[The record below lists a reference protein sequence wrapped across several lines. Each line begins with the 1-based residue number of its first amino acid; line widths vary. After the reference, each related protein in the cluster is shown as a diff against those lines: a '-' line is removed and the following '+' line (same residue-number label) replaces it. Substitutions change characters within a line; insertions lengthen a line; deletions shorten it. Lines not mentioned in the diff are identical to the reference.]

1 MNASFLFKCRRHF
14 ITILPSWISPSSALV
29 SSPRCLKLCS
39 INNGSTK
46 KQQVNILE
54 SYVRSAAATISTTA
68 SSVAAINFTLKSI
81 TPERYLVKNNFPLQ
95 LLQKLSTSKRIRLLN
110 INQTHF
116 SCDVDIDTIICR
128 SFKSSAINQH
138 INVSY
143 ILINAANISI
153 RKITYYVFY
162 FCKLN

>member
-1 MNASFLFKCRRHF
+1 M
-14 ITILPSWISPSSALV
+14 PSSISPSSALV

-39 INNGSTK
+39 INDGSTK

-68 SSVAAINFTLKSI
+68 SSVAVINFTLRSI

-95 LLQKLSTSKRIRLLN
+95 LLQKFSTSKRRRLLN
-110 INQTHF
+110 NNQAYF

-143 ILINAANISI
+143 ILIIAAHISI
-153 RKITYYVFY
+153 RKIAH
-162 FCKLN
+162 N

>member
-1 MNASFLFKCRRHF
+1 MNTCFSIKCRRNF
-14 ITILPSWISPSSALV
+14 ITILPSSISPSSALV

-81 TPERYLVKNNFPLQ
+81 TPESYLVKNNFPLQ

-143 ILINAANISI
+143 ILINVAHISM
-153 RKITYYVFY
+153 RKFTNHLHY
-162 FCKLN
+162 FC